1 MRNEPATKI
10 SFGEAKDG
18 QVLIGV
24 GVRKQ
29 HFVKVYGVGLYVD
42 LPAAKE
48 SMSPFKGKKAKAQGI
63 DFYEALASATF
74 GKILVVT
81 MHYGITKERMASGM
95 ADAIRLRLQPGGETA
110 LEHMRDLLLRGCSE
124 HAKDGRAG
132 AGTTFSFKIRNSCFD
147 VTVNGNSVGAIQND
161 ALCTAM
167 LLCFLDPK
175 TVSPTLRSSAAEG
188 LLQLL

>member
-63 DFYEALASATF
+63 DFYEASQSQLQDSALSLPALTPFPLAT
-74 GKILVVT
+74 LVVT
-81 MHYGITKERMASGM
+81 CPYRSHSIAIAAAQQRQTKR
-95 ADAIRLRLQPGGETA
+95 DAAVVP
-110 LEHMRDLLLRGCSE
+110 
-124 HAKDGRAG
+124 
-132 AGTTFSFKIRNSCFD
+132 D
-147 VTVNGNSVGAIQND
+147 VAPAATIYSQ
-161 ALCTAM
+161 T
-167 LLCFLDPK
+167 
-175 TVSPTLRSSAAEG
+175 RSQSMKAE
-188 LLQLL
+188 